1 VNWNQTQKQKTNNLA
16 DNLAKAGT
24 NYTVSYFMQKVEMY
38 ETLRYNGIKS
48 YINNYIYKNKKMDV
62 GTLNTGLDFINDTN
76 TNKNISR
83 HYE

>member
-1 VNWNQTQKQKTNNLA
+1 
-16 DNLAKAGT
+16 
-24 NYTVSYFMQKVEMY
+24 MQKVEMY